1 MSDLASELAEGYG
14 FDDDAVILGRP
25 MDPALDG
32 TLNEH
37 FVQVPLRM
45 LNRHGLV
52 AGATGTGKT
61 KTLQLYAEQLS
72 SLGVPVFLADLKGD
86 LTGLAV
92 PSPGHPKID
101 ERMQGMDL
109 PWTPQTY
116 PVEPLS
122 LSGERGAKLRVPV
135 SSFGPLLLAK
145 VLDASETQESVLQ
158 VLFAYA
164 DDAGLALLDLSD
176 LTELLKFLT
185 SDEGKEVQKEYGG
198 MSTATLNVLLRKCI
212 ALEQEGG
219 DTFFGEPEFDV
230 RDLLRTAPDGRGI
243 VSVMNL
249 TDVQGKPRL
258 FSTFMMWLLAELYEE
273 LDEVGDLDKPRLVF
287 FFDEAHLLF
296 NGASKSL
303 TEVIEL
309 TVRMIRSKAVGV
321 FFVTQQP
328 KDVPEGVL
336 AQLGNRVQHA
346 LRAYTPQDQK
356 ALKQTAGTFPV
367 TEHYDV
373 RAALQELGIGEA
385 LVTVLGPKGAPTP
398 TVACRLTAP
407 TSLMDPAGDDVV
419 ARLLADSDLA
429 AKYAEDVDRESAR
442 EILEARAEERAALA
456 EEHEAEKARAEE
468 IARLEKEAEEA
479 EREAEKLARQRERE
493 VARQEREAERE
504 RTASRRG
511 SRAARSAGASVA
523 EDALASVLKSTLGI
537 KKGTS
542 RPLLRGLLGNLRR

>member
-1 MSDLASELAEGYG
+1 MTDLASDLAEGYG
-14 FDDDAVILGRP
+14 FDDDAVILGRA
-25 MDPALDG
+25 MDSDLDG
-32 TLNEH
+32 TLNEQ
-37 FVQVPLRM
+37 FVQAPLRM

-101 ERMQGMDL
+101 ERMEGMDL
-109 PWTPQTY
+109 PWTPTSY
-116 PVEPLS
+116 PVEALS
-122 LSGERGAKLRVPV
+122 LSGHNGAKLRVPV
-135 SSFGPLLLAK
+135 SSFGPLLLGR

-164 DDAGLALLDLSD
+164 DDAGLALLDLDD
-176 LTELLKFLT
+176 LTSLLKFLT
-185 SDEGKEVQKEYGG
+185 SDEGKEVQKDYGG
-198 MSTATLNVLLRKCI
+198 MSTASLNVLLRKCI

-230 RDLLRTAPDGRGI
+230 MDLLRNAPDGRGI

-249 TDVQGKPRL
+249 TDVQNKPRL

-296 NGASKSL
+296 NGASKAL
-303 TEVIEL
+303 TETIEL

-356 ALKQTAGTFPV
+356 ALKQTAATFPI

-373 RAALQELGIGEA
+373 RSALQELGTGEA
-385 LVTVLGPKGAPTP
+385 LITVLGPKGAPTP
-398 TVACRLTAP
+398 TVATRLLAP
-407 TSLMDPAGDDVV
+407 TSLMDPAGPEVV
-419 ARLLADSDLA
+419 AQLLASSDLA
-429 AKYAEDVDRESAR
+429 AKYGEEVDRESAH
-442 EILEARAEERAALA
+442 EILTARAEDRARLA
-456 EEHEAEKARAEE
+456 EENAEAKERAEE
-468 IARLEKEAEEA
+468 MARLEKEADKAQREQDKADARHEREMARA
-479 EREAEKLARQRERE
+479 EREASRPAPRTRQ
-493 VARQEREAERE
+493 
-504 RTASRRG
+504 
-511 SRAARSAGASVA
+511 SRAARSAGATLA
-523 EDALASVLKSTLGI
+523 EDAIANVLKSTLGI
-537 KKGTS
+537 KKGSS